1 MKNHL
6 KRFRQFINENDDY
19 GMMDDDTND
28 GREYRNEYHNKVGG
42 QFTGDN
48 IVRTEIDY
56 GTDDQGSVD
65 EWLEELQDLLDKYQ
79 LEIVG
84 FIPFGPGAG
93 NSVITFRGKEKNIK
107 ALLAWYF
114 MMSGEIS
121 SPEELDSNY
130 DDMIMPDRSISEN
143 RYYSPDTI
151 SYSDNMIGKENP
163 FRERRVPESKF
174 MRGDSV
180 IVNGDREG
188 EVAGVMFDH
197 ERNMFKYRVVVQLPE
212 GGRYRANLWEDELS

>member
-1 MKNHL
+1 MKHQV
-6 KRFRQFINENDDY
+6 KRFSQFINENDDY
-19 GMMDDDTND
+19 GMMGDDTND
-28 GREYRNEYHNKVGG
+28 GREYRNEYHNKAGG

-56 GTDDQGSVD
+56 GADDQGSVD

-84 FIPFGPGAG
+84 FIPFGPGGG
-93 NSVITFRGKEKNIK
+93 NSAITFRGKEKNIK

-130 DDMIMPDRSISEN
+130 DDMIMPDHN
-143 RYYSPDTI
+143 
-151 SYSDNMIGKENP
+151 
-163 FRERRVPESKF
+163 
-174 MRGDSV
+174 
-180 IVNGDREG
+180 
-188 EVAGVMFDH
+188 
-197 ERNMFKYRVVVQLPE
+197 
-212 GGRYRANLWEDELS
+212 